1 MSRMNSHF
9 WRDRP
14 VMLTGATGLLGGH
27 LGRAL
32 LDAGATVVALVRD
45 ANPHS
50 QWVGEGLGRRAIE
63 VRGDC
68 RDESLLRRSLAEYEV
83 NTVFH
88 LAAQTLVGPANLDP
102 TTTFE
107 TNIGGTWRLLEA
119 CRTLPHVRQ
128 IILASSDKA
137 YGEQEQLPYTESARL
152 EGRQP
157 YAVSK
162 SCADLIAQTYFATYG
177 TPVAVTRC
185 GNFYGPGDLN
195 WNRIVPGTI
204 RSVLRGQTPVIR
216 SDGKSLRD
224 YIYVADGVSA
234 YVSLA
239 EQMAQKRELAGQAFN
254 FGHNAPVS
262 VADLVRQITLACG
275 RADLEPKILNEAP
288 NEIKDQSLDAS
299 KAHAELGWTPEW
311 SLARGLG
318 ESVAWYRE
326 LLG

>member
-1 MSRMNSHF
+1 MIPTF

-14 VMLTGATGLLGGH
+14 VLLTGATGLLGGH
-27 LGRAL
+27 LGRTL
-32 LDAGATVVALVRD
+32 LDAGARVVALVRD
-45 ANPHS
+45 ANPQS
-50 QWVGEGLGRRAIE
+50 QWAQERLGERATE

-68 RDESLLRRSLAEYEV
+68 RDEAVLRRTLAEYEI

-107 TNIGGTWRLLEA
+107 TNIAGTWRLLEA
-119 CRTLPHVRQ
+119 SRHLPHVRQ
-128 IILASSDKA
+128 IVLASSDKA
-137 YGEQEQLPYTESARL
+137 YGEQEILPYTENARL

-162 SCADLIAQTYFATYG
+162 SCADLIAQTYFATYN
-177 TPVAVTRC
+177 TPVSITRC

-204 RSVLRGQTPVIR
+204 HSVLRGQKPIIR

-224 YIYVADGVSA
+224 YIYVDDGVSA
-234 YVSLA
+234 YMQLA
-239 EQMAQKRELAGQAFN
+239 EAMDGNRNLCGQAFN

-262 VADLVRQITLACG
+262 VLDLVRQITIACG
-275 RADLEPKILNEAP
+275 REDLEPQVLNEAK
-288 NEIKDQSLDAS
+288 NEIKDQSLDAT
-299 KAHAELGWTPEW
+299 KAHEELNWQPQWNLE
-311 SLARGLG
+311 AGLS
-318 ESVAWYRE
+318 ETVAWYRA